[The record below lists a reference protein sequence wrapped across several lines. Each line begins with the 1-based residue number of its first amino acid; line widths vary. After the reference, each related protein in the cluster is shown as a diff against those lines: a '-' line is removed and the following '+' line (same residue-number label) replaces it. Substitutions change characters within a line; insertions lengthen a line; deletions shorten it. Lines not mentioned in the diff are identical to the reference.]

1 MKIIHIFLNVV
12 SYLFFLLLL
21 IVGFLT
27 LSSNTSLLGSY
38 ESLLVRSGSM
48 EPTIM
53 TGDVIFAKQLNQY
66 NKNDVVAF
74 KDEGDRVITHRI
86 VKIDE
91 SDGQLT
97 FITKGDANR
106 SIDNGTILQENIIG
120 KVVFVI
126 PTIGFL
132 MSFVK
137 TPPGL
142 IIMIVFPAFLL
153 IIDQVIQMSKKK

>member
-91 SDGQLT
+91 SECKKLVSDIQIIERPLAVYHVREHL
-97 FITKGDANR
+97 FRHDPEKLAR
-106 SIDNGTILQENIIG
+106 VILEVN
-120 KVVFVI
+120 
-126 PTIGFL
+126 
-132 MSFVK
+132 
-137 TPPGL
+137 
-142 IIMIVFPAFLL
+142 
-153 IIDQVIQMSKKK
+153 

>member
-97 FITKGDANR
+97 FITKGDAN
-106 SIDNGTILQENIIG
+106 QH
-120 KVVFVI
+120 FY
-126 PTIGFL
+126 
-132 MSFVK
+132 
-137 TPPGL
+137 
-142 IIMIVFPAFLL
+142 
-153 IIDQVIQMSKKK
+153 